1 MRLYSGSMR
10 SIALSL
16 AALFASVS
24 PTMAQSVAVT
34 DHARSSL
41 FAEMTGIAPGGTVR
55 LALHQALEHGW
66 HVYWKNPGDSG
77 LPLETDWTAPQ
88 GAEVSPVEY
97 PTPERIEI
105 GPLVNYGHEG
115 EPVFIA
121 TLTAPLDAAIGSS
134 INVGLEATWLICA
147 EICVPETGVFSLS
160 LPVVATPD
168 VNIDAAAVFSA
179 ADASR
184 PRPARAAFR
193 VHDGALSIRAEGI
206 GADATG
212 AYFFPEADNVF
223 APSAPQRFERREDG
237 LVLTVSAKEFDRP
250 VLIGVL
256 LVETAEGAKGFA
268 IDAGVDPTLE
278 GAAAPAARNGK
289 GAGGGVPPIGA
300 LPRLLLAAFVGG
312 AILNLMPCVFPILFV
327 KAASF
332 AAAGADA
339 GLMRRHGLLYA
350 AGVVGAF
357 AALGALLLMLRA
369 AGEGLGWGFHLQSPM
384 IVALSAYV
392 LFAVGLNLAGAFSV
406 GEGLQ
411 NVGTGLV
418 ASAKGDL
425 AAFLTGVLAVVVA
438 APCVGPFLTA
448 PIGAAALLAPASGM
462 AIFVAMALG
471 LAAPYVA
478 LSFSPML
485 ARRLPK
491 PGLWMDRFRQ
501 ALAFPVFAAAA
512 YFLWVLG
519 AQTGGAGLA
528 IGLGGLILLA
538 FATRLWEW
546 GRTSGWGRPA
556 AAVALLA
563 ALAAALLLR
572 PDNAIAAPGIEPAT
586 EAVAFDPADVERRRA
601 AGEAIFI
608 DFTAA
613 WCVTCQLNKLTVLS
627 SKKVVAA
634 FEAADVTLV
643 VADWTNRDTQIE
655 KALAGYGANGIPL
668 YVFYPSGGEAIVLPQ
683 PLTQS
688 GLLALL
694 TPKNQGD

>member
-1 MRLYSGSMR
+1 MR
-10 SIALSL
+10 SIALSI
-16 AALFASVS
+16 AALFALVS
-24 PTMAQSVAVT
+24 QTMAQSVAVT

-41 FAEMTGIAPGGTVR
+41 SAETTGIAPGGTVR

-77 LPLETDWTAPQ
+77 LPLETNWTVPQ
-88 GAEVSPVEY
+88 GADVSPVDY

-147 EICVPETGVFSLS
+147 EICVPETGVFSLL
-160 LPVVATPD
+160 LPVVAAPEAD
-168 VNIDAAAVFSA
+168 LDAAAVFSA
-179 ADASR
+179 ADAMR
-184 PRPARAAFR
+184 PSPARAAFR

-212 AYFFPEADNVF
+212 AYFFPEADDVF
-223 APSAPQRFERREDG
+223 APSAPQRFERREDD
-237 LVLTVSAKEFDRP
+237 LLLTVAAGDFDRSD
-250 VLIGVL
+250 LKGVI
-256 LVETAEGAKGFA
+256 LVQTSEGAKGIA
-268 IDAGVDPTLE
+268 IDADVDPTLE
-278 GAAAPAARNGK
+278 GAAAPVAPNGK

-300 LPRLLLAAFVGG
+300 LPGLLLAAFVGG

-406 GEGLQ
+406 GESLQ

-519 AQTGGAGLA
+519 AQTGGTGLA

-556 AAVALLA
+556 AAVSLLA

-572 PDNAIAAPGIEPAT
+572 PDNAIAAPGIEPST
-586 EAVAFDPADVERRRA
+586 KAVAFDPADVERRRA

-627 SKKVVAA
+627 SKKVAAA
-634 FEAADVTLV
+634 FEAADVTFV
-643 VADWTNRDTQIE
+643 VADWTNRDAQIE

-668 YVFYPSGGEAIVLPQ
+668 YVFYPSGGEAFVLPQ

-694 TPKNQGD
+694 IPQNQGD